1 MQFRYNRYSG
11 MPTASKFFNELNF
24 SDFYQRHKQ
33 EGWLVNLAL
42 FVTTVF
48 TACLPV
54 LYLLAPELFV
64 LTIMLAILAVGITLP
79 TLAFLSLG
87 RIKIDS
93 RGIEFCRL
101 GSLDEKLYAWSDLTK
116 ITFLRNGQP
125 SLEPNQLC
133 LEFHR
138 QPDLVLELN
147 AISKLNLEALI
158 SLALYFRPKVEIYP
172 NETLSALGIKET
184 RLIDPLDFTE
194 LWQSN
199 LEQRFAS
206 TNFIPLEQG
215 QRLKQSVTVLAQV
228 ASGGMSAVYLAKD
241 DQIGPVVLKESV
253 FSGPRDTDKFRK
265 AIELFERE
273 ATLLTTISHPRI
285 VKIFDYFVEDNRHY
299 LLLEHI
305 KGKTLRNFVDR
316 HGPLSEKTIIDWG
329 LQMAQIIDFLHN
341 MEPPI
346 IHRDFTPE
354 NVIIAEDAKIRLI
367 DFGASSIFLGT
378 ATGTVV
384 GKIAF
389 MPPEQIK
396 GRANRA
402 SDIYAFG
409 GLMYFLATGKNPQPY
424 EENVL
429 PKDCPIRSINLRK
442 LVDDCLKLELKD
454 RTIRT
459 KEIIKR
465 LESLHQSRVSH
476 AEG

>member
-11 MPTASKFFNELNF
+11 MPTASKFFKELDF

-42 FVTTVF
+42 FGTTAVTAF
-48 TACLPV
+48 LPV

-64 LTIMLAILAVGITLP
+64 LTIMIAFLAVGIALP
-79 TLAFLSLG
+79 ALAFLSLG
-87 RIKIDS
+87 KIKLDC

-101 GSLDEKLYAWSDLTK
+101 GFLDEKLYAWSDLTR
-116 ITFLRNGQP
+116 ITFSKNGQP

-138 QPDLVLELN
+138 QTPLVLELN
-147 AISKLNLEALI
+147 AISKLNLEAVI
-158 SLALYFRPKVEIYP
+158 SLALYFRPQVSLYP
-172 NETLSALGIKET
+172 NEALSALGLKET
-184 RLIDPLDFTE
+184 KLIDPLDFTE

-206 TNFIPLEQG
+206 TNFVPLEQG
-215 QRLKQSVTVLAQV
+215 QRLQDSITVLAQV

-241 DQIGPVVLKESV
+241 DVRGPVVLKESV
-253 FSGPRDTDKFRK
+253 FSGARDTDKFRK
-265 AIELFERE
+265 AVELFERE

-329 LQMAQIIDFLHN
+329 LQMAQILDFLHN
-341 MEPPI
+341 LEPPI

-354 NVIIAEDAKIRLI
+354 NVIISDDAKIRLI

-389 MPPEQIK
+389 MPPEQTR

-409 GLMYFLATGKNPQPY
+409 GLMYFLATGKNPLPY

-429 PKDCPIRSINLRK
+429 PENGQVKSINLRK
-442 LVDDCLKLELKD
+442 LINDCLKLELKD

-459 KEIIKR
+459 KEIIDR
-465 LESLHQSRVSH
+465 LESLQSRRVSN

>member
-11 MPTASKFFNELNF
+11 MPTASRFFKELNF
-24 SDFYQRHKQ
+24 SEFYQRHKQ

-42 FVTTVF
+42 FATTAF

-64 LTIMLAILAVGITLP
+64 LTIMIAILAVGITLP

-87 RIKIDS
+87 KIKIDS

-101 GSLDEKLYAWSDLTK
+101 GSLDEKLYPWSDLTR

-125 SLEPNQLC
+125 SLEPNQLY

-138 QPDLVLELN
+138 QPALVLELN

-158 SLALYFRPKVEIYP
+158 SLALYFRPKVLIYP
-172 NETLSALGIKET
+172 NETLSALGIKEMK
-184 RLIDPLDFTE
+184 LIDPLDFTE

-215 QRLKQSVTVLAQV
+215 QRLKQSITVLAQV

-241 DQIGPVVLKESV
+241 DQLGPVVLKESV
-253 FSGPRDTDKFRK
+253 FSGSRDTDKFRK
-265 AIELFERE
+265 AVELFERE

-329 LQMAQIIDFLHN
+329 LQMAQILDFLHN

-354 NVIIAEDAKIRLI
+354 NVIISEDAKIRLI

-384 GKIAF
+384 GKTAF

-409 GLMYFLATGKNPQPY
+409 GLMYFLATGRNPQPY

-429 PKDCPIRSINLRK
+429 PKDGPIKSINLRK

-459 KEIIKR
+459 KEIIDR
-465 LESLHQSRVSH
+465 LESLHRSRVSH